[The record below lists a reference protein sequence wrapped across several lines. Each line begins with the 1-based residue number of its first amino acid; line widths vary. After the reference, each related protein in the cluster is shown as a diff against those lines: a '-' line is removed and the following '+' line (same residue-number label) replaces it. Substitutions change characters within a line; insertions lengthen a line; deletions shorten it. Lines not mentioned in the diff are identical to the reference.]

1 MTVAADAPIQISDE
15 KKRQWNE
22 EGYFILERAIPPQQL
37 EALRNECQHFI
48 DVINAEMD
56 AEGVKVKGINH
67 RDSRYFIANRYKD
80 SQVLRDFLFSDLMA
94 EVCRASVGPDAY
106 LFVDQFVVK
115 MAEVG
120 MKFAWHQDS
129 GYVGHPHPEY
139 LSAWVAMDDMSEEN
153 GTIYVLPYSRAGVRD
168 TVKHVKEAGT
178 NDMIGYHGDDS
189 GIPVIVPAGSIV
201 CFSSNCFHRSG
212 ANTTKK
218 PRRSY
223 LCQYSPAPI
232 MTKDGSKP
240 WCDAVEFLKD
250 GRNVFRWN
258 AEG

>member
-1 MTVAADAPIQISDE
+1 MTLTAPELISDPQR
-15 KKRQWNE
+15 KQYRE
-22 EGYFILERAIPPQQL
+22 EGYFILERAIPPAQL
-37 EALRNECQHFI
+37 EALRNECQRFI

-56 AEGVKVKGINH
+56 AEGVTVKGINH
-67 RDSRYFIANRYKD
+67 RDKRYFIARRHKD
-80 SQVLRDFLFSDLMA
+80 SPVLRDFLFGELMA
-94 EVCRASVGPDAY
+94 DVVRATVGPEAY
-106 LFVDQFVVK
+106 LFVEQFVVK

-168 TVKHVKEAGT
+168 TVKHVKESGT
-178 NDMIGYHGDDS
+178 NDMVGYHGDDP
-189 GIPVIVPAGSIV
+189 GVPVIVPAGSIV

-223 LCQYSPAPI
+223 LCQYSPSPI
-232 MTKDGSKP
+232 LTKDGTKP
-240 WCDAVEFLKD
+240 WCDAVPFLKD
-250 GRNVFRWN
+250 GRNVSNWPS
-258 AEG
+258 